1 MASILLVLLLGLFL
15 QCTPSY
21 SQTLC
26 MLENAQ
32 TGKDFNFSVSP
43 LQYKPNTNYTVTISG
58 LQYNV
63 SVVLSAS
70 MNNSTIWTW
79 EKTALN
85 CTGILTEMSV
95 SLVEQWTSSS
105 ENNSNVEF
113 RAYITMGNVTYLKT
127 IILQSSSNMTTMNNE
142 ATTPKTTHASSNMTT
157 MNNEATTP
165 KTTHGNN
172 NTTSSMINNTTTQIS
187 TSAAKK
193 STPQNAAGMVIGF
206 KPLYAFTCMLLLLVT
221 APELLSQRV

>member
-1 MASILLVLLLGLFL
+1 MHKLEK
-15 QCTPSY
+15 
-21 SQTLC
+21 TLT
-26 MLENAQ
+26 L
-32 TGKDFNFSVSP
+32 
-43 LQYKPNTNYTVTISG
+43 
-58 LQYNV
+58 V
-63 SVVLSAS
+63 SVHYSINQTQTTLLPSQDCNT
-70 MNNSTIWTW
+70 M
-79 EKTALN
+79 
-85 CTGILTEMSV
+85 
-95 SLVEQWTSSS
+95 
-105 ENNSNVEF
+105 
-113 RAYITMGNVTYLKT
+113 AYITMGNVTYLKT
-127 IILQSSSNMTTMNNE
+127 IILQSSSNMTTMNNEATTPKTTHASSNMTTMNNE

>member
-1 MASILLVLLLGLFL
+1 MRKNPQQSWADYARGSATWPPYPLRSIGRTRPAYPKTCRTL
-15 QCTPSY
+15 PS
-21 SQTLC
+21 QDC
-26 MLENAQ
+26 
-32 TGKDFNFSVSP
+32 
-43 LQYKPNTNYTVTISG
+43 NT
-58 LQYNV
+58 
-63 SVVLSAS
+63 
-70 MNNSTIWTW
+70 M
-79 EKTALN
+79 
-85 CTGILTEMSV
+85 
-95 SLVEQWTSSS
+95 
-105 ENNSNVEF
+105 
-113 RAYITMGNVTYLKT
+113 AYITMGNVTYLKT
-127 IILQSSSNMTTMNNE
+127 IILQSSSNMTTMNNEATTPKTTHASSNMTTMNNE